1 MKKRQFY
8 LSVTRDDRGKKV
20 INFGGKAWGD
30 LPKDRANARG
40 VRTGDN
46 LMVVDVDTKDLTKI
60 DKKLIKLLPLECTV
74 ETAKGFHWY
83 FTGADDVAQT
93 QKLTEGVDIRNKGG
107 FVFDKYWGKDTDIS
121 YEKVGSVY
129 TMTNKLHK
137 YLLKLHSSQSVR
149 VGKLI
154 KAIDGD
160 YPEFD
165 DGEQHEMIRVA
176 MQEDFKR
183 GLSFDQVYTKGQNYI
198 KKYLKN
204 NAHEQQ
210 LMDGRINWAFKAF
223 EGSGSTLEG
232 EIVKPRIIK
241 KEEVKIPKI
250 KANMSEEAIKI
261 VLRDA
266 KSKGAFEYDNVRKQ
280 LKLET
285 KLSMAT
291 LDQMVT
297 EEMASNLDEFFNGHV
312 CWDSLRGVFMEVTDK
327 RIKSIGKSNFAQT
340 VMSRSG
346 YMTPTEVAEVLH
358 GAEDVEAIYR
368 PDVKERY
375 IDNGND
381 RILNTYYGVK
391 FSGDGQEIPPT
402 IKLLLDNLFLT
413 DPAAK
418 SNFIN
423 WMAYVVQLRKRSGVA
438 WGFFGAAGTG
448 KGLITDIMCEMLG
461 ANNCSMN
468 VGDSILQES
477 YNSYVD
483 GKLFVHLNEVAS
495 DHHGRHGVA
504 AKLKALVGDSKLQL
518 RIMRTDPLHIDNYCN
533 VILNSN
539 KPNPIEL
546 DKDDRRW
553 NMIITNNA
561 LTSCDWWKGDKTY
574 KKAISEALDFGAYLM
589 NFDVD
594 IREATRP
601 MAHSK
606 AKSQVIALTTS
617 TLEQLAQV
625 INSRKGLADFME
637 LDSENI
643 ICKEIEWAEKNG
655 KYANSLLLDIYKMVK
670 KDDRASVFD
679 MNRYLKIP
687 FIKANTKTFKNKQG
701 IITRGLVF

>member
-1 MKKRQFY
+1 
-8 LSVTRDDRGKKV
+8 
-20 INFGGKAWGD
+20 
-30 LPKDRANARG
+30 
-40 VRTGDN
+40 
-46 LMVVDVDTKDLTKI
+46 
-60 DKKLIKLLPLECTV
+60 
-74 ETAKGFHWY
+74 
-83 FTGADDVAQT
+83 
-93 QKLTEGVDIRNKGG
+93 
-107 FVFDKYWGKDTDIS
+107 
-121 YEKVGSVY
+121 
-129 TMTNKLHK
+129 
-137 YLLKLHSSQSVR
+137 
-149 VGKLI
+149 
-154 KAIDGD
+154 
-160 YPEFD
+160 
-165 DGEQHEMIRVA
+165 
-176 MQEDFKR
+176 
-183 GLSFDQVYTKGQNYI
+183 
-198 KKYLKN
+198 
-204 NAHEQQ
+204 
-210 LMDGRINWAFKAF
+210 
-223 EGSGSTLEG
+223 
-232 EIVKPRIIK
+232 
-241 KEEVKIPKI
+241 
-250 KANMSEEAIKI
+250 
-261 VLRDA
+261 
-266 KSKGAFEYDNVRKQ
+266 
-280 LKLET
+280 
-285 KLSMAT
+285 
-291 LDQMVT
+291 
-297 EEMASNLDEFFNGHV
+297 
-312 CWDSLRGVFMEVTDK
+312 
-327 RIKSIGKSNFAQT
+327 
-340 VMSRSG
+340 
-346 YMTPTEVAEVLH
+346 
-358 GAEDVEAIYR
+358 
-368 PDVKERY
+368 
-375 IDNGND
+375 
-381 RILNTYYGVK
+381 
-391 FSGDGQEIPPT
+391 
-402 IKLLLDNLFLT
+402 
-413 DPAAK
+413 
-418 SNFIN
+418 
-423 WMAYVVQLRKRSGVA
+423 MAYVVQLRKRSGVA